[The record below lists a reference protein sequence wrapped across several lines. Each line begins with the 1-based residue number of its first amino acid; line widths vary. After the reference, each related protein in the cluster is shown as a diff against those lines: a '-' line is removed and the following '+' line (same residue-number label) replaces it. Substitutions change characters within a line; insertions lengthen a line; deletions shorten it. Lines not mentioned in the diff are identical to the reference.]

1 MGDLVDM
8 DLQSFSSRYQPELDS
23 ELRRMVGDSPLPMYH
38 MMRYHMGWV
47 DVSGKPRHIKGGK
60 RLRPGL
66 CLLACELVGGNWRTA
81 LPAAAALE
89 LLHNF
94 TLVHDDIED
103 GDRERRGMPT
113 VWYVWGEAQGI
124 NTGDAMHV
132 LARLA
137 LLRLDEKDVSPAKAL
152 RSARMLDETCLRLC
166 EGQYLDISYEKRA
179 DIGTEDYLR
188 MIEGKTA
195 ALFGCSLELGALL
208 GTDSEATIEGLGR
221 FGRNLGLA
229 FQVQDDV
236 LGIWGETKVTGKSS
250 ASDILK
256 KKKTFPVIH
265 AMRNAEEPLR
275 KELLRIYAQENIRM
289 SDISDVLYILESV
302 DARRTAIEA
311 AERYI
316 QQALFELGRISL
328 SSEARND
335 LTALAESLLG
345 REY

>member
-1 MGDLVDM
+1 M
-8 DLQSFSSRYQPELDS
+8 DLQSLSSRYQPELDRALIS
-23 ELRRMVGDSPLPMYH
+23 MVGNSSLPMYH

-47 DVSGKPRHIKGGK
+47 DASGEPRQKVGGK

-66 CLLACELVGGNWRTA
+66 CLLACESVGGEWRKA

-103 GDRERRGMPT
+103 GDRERQGVPT
-113 VWYVWGEAQGI
+113 VWHVWGEAQGI

-137 LLRLDEKDVSPAKAL
+137 LLSLNGNGVPPEKVL
-152 RSARMLDETCLRLC
+152 RAARMLDETCLRLC
-166 EGQYLDISYEKRA
+166 EGQHLDISYEGR
-179 DIGTEDYLR
+179 EDVGIEEYIT

-195 ALFGCSLELGALL
+195 ALFACSLELGAIL
-208 GTDSEATIEGLGR
+208 GADDGAVVEGLGR

-229 FQVQDDV
+229 FQVQDDA
-236 LGIWGETKVTGKSS
+236 LGIWGEAKVTGKSA

-265 AMRNAEEPLR
+265 ALRNAEEGLR
-275 KELLRIYAQENIRM
+275 RELLRIYAQENVRM
-289 SDISDVLYILESV
+289 SDIADVLHILESV
-302 DARRTAIEA
+302 DARRITTEA

-316 QQALFELGRISL
+316 QQALFELGRTNL

-335 LTALAESLLG
+335 LTSLAESLMG
-345 REY
+345 RQY